1 RSQCLACGNREWY
14 GGFCQKRLNCASDEF
29 YRNNGS
35 TQFECSKCSDNRNKI
50 LDMWATWTSM
60 GDLTYTCDNC
70 PSTAPRYSVHNGSY
84 CLPVCEQ
91 PPEGSEGD
99 TICKTDPRSPLC
111 QRKWQNSN
119 GNCLACNVETTK
131 NQLLIHGTTP
141 QEMHD
146 LCTACGR
153 KVIGDKCV
161 LEKNKTDCKTGQFL
175 GKDGICYDCNGKDG
189 VAIASDEISGCTAR
203 CSKNE
208 NGEYDENGTIKTRE
222 VFVSQ
227 QWGTLCRPVCPDN
240 TLYFL
245 NQHTTGYCLSCTDKI
260 TNGYF
265 AIDANSYSD
274 CEDRCPNRVL
284 YSGHGTYCSPK
295 KCPDNY
301 YKTRWGTC
309 VPCSRSNSGDDD
321 VQTGEDGSTDGVALC
336 NACGN
341 RMVYNRGTQWSGD
354 VCFVIDPGK
363 SGVCNSRWSHEFPSD
378 MSDDIIKKAQP
389 YLDGKH
395 DGEKFL
401 STDGYCYDCST
412 PTTHTTI
419 QAECEMC
426 NNRRWTESSGYYG
439 PCSKGLCDSGFFLS
453 GSSCLACSNV
463 NKPIDPSKENLCSSC
478 DNRRQMEI
486 GTPETTWTGLCVK
499 ECAGSQW
506 QDING
511 NCLLCSEGG
520 DRQIGT
526 DAESRRLCNDCDG
539 LRESQP
545 IYGGTE
551 GAEVIGYKC
560 VLK

>member
-1 RSQCLACGNREWY
+1 
-14 GGFCQKRLNCASDEF
+14 
-29 YRNNGS
+29 
-35 TQFECSKCSDNRNKI
+35 
-50 LDMWATWTSM
+50 M
-60 GDLTYTCDNC
+60 G
-70 PSTAPRYSVHNGSY
+70 
-84 CLPVCEQ
+84 
-91 PPEGSEGD
+91 
-99 TICKTDPRSPLC
+99 I
-111 QRKWQNSN
+111 
-119 GNCLACNVETTK
+119 
-131 NQLLIHGTTP
+131 
-141 QEMHD
+141 
-146 LCTACGR
+146 
-153 KVIGDKCV
+153 
-161 LEKNKTDCKTGQFL
+161 
-175 GKDGICYDCNGKDG
+175 
-189 VAIASDEISGCTAR
+189 
-203 CSKNE
+203 
-208 NGEYDENGTIKTRE
+208 
-222 VFVSQ
+222 
-227 QWGTLCRPVCPDN
+227 
-240 TLYFL
+240 
-245 NQHTTGYCLSCTDKI
+245 
-260 TNGYF
+260 
-265 AIDANSYSD
+265 
-274 CEDRCPNRVL
+274 
-284 YSGHGTYCSPK
+284 
-295 KCPDNY
+295 
-301 YKTRWGTC
+301 C
-309 VPCSRSNSGDDD
+309 VPCSRSNSGDGDD
-321 VQTGEDGSTDGVALC
+321 QSASSSTYQSSSVEGRALC

-341 RMVYNRGTQWSGD
+341 RMVYNRGIAWWTN

-389 YLDGKH
+389 YLDGEH

-412 PTTHTTI
+412 PATHTTI
-419 QAECEMC
+419 RAECEMC
-426 NNRRWTESSGYYG
+426 NNRRWTESSSNYG

-463 NKPIDPSKENLCSSC
+463 NKPIDPSRENLCSSC

-511 NCLLCSEGG
+511 HCLLCSEGG